1 MKEGQKPNCPQGCG
15 LNADSVQLCRSD
27 ACVVLLVQIA
37 QLEQDEKDA
46 RRLGTFM
53 GMEIN
58 IITGRPL
65 GAPLDSLDTAV
76 GRSFRDA
83 NAEAEGS
90 MRAIVLT
97 VLTLLSTAL
106 LFVVA
111 MQMILVD
118 PVVGGQGLFP
128 PPP

>member
-1 MKEGQKPNCPQGCG
+1 
-15 LNADSVQLCRSD
+15 
-27 ACVVLLVQIA
+27 
-37 QLEQDEKDA
+37 
-46 RRLGTFM
+46 M

-76 GRSFRDA
+76 GRVKDA

-90 MRAIVLT
+90 MRAIVLS

-106 LFVVA
+106 LLVVA
-111 MQMILVD
+111 LQMMLVD
-118 PVVGGQGLFP
+118 PVVGGQGLFSP
-128 PPP
+128 RP